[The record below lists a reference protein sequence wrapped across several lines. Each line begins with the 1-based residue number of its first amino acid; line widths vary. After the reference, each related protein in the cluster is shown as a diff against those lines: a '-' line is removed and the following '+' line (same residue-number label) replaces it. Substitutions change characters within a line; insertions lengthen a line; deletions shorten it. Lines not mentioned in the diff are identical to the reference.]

1 MALVGIWSRI
11 SGAVAGVAIGRA
23 ATDAVTPVYENTRQQ
38 SWARRAVRVLDPE
51 AAAEAQ
57 AQGIDF
63 GVDYEDDAKRNGVG
77 KNRFLTLV
85 AMARTYP
92 GVSELLALWRRDPTL
107 EDEIRLALR
116 RQGYT
121 DAWIDRLERLR
132 YGVSDP
138 GTLAQ
143 LVAVGQ
149 LTDETGRNLANTA
162 GVSDLAF
169 DRMVVAARN
178 APNMGQ
184 ILDWGN
190 RQGLTDSEVADALE
204 VTGLRPSWRAPVAAL
219 RHYLIP
225 PSDLIR
231 MAVREVF
238 SPGLR
243 AELTLD
249 ENFPQ
254 EFANQ
259 GRKIGMSEE
268 QAKDYWAAHWDL
280 PSRVEGAQ
288 MLFRGEISEQEY
300 RDLLRALDYA
310 PKWRGPL
317 EAIARAIPTI
327 TDFQR
332 MVRRGIYAGTER
344 SEFQYDAEYP
354 AEFTDKMALH
364 GLAEADAK
372 DLWAAGWR
380 LPAAG
385 QLYRML
391 WREQIDDAQLHK
403 GLKALDYPIFW
414 RDKLANIA
422 RPVPGRIDTRR
433 MFAAGLIDRAQAITN
448 YEHMGYTRQ
457 DAELLVQLAESAG
470 STTEKEASA
479 ADEATLYASGRT
491 NRVDYVTRLQ
501 RLGYSA
507 AESERKA
514 DVTDGR
520 HVASAQTAAV
530 NGLHTFYKKK
540 AIDDATARTALIA
553 LRLPDW
559 TADGILALWRVER
572 DAPPPAPAVVTT
584 PPPPPPVAPIVT
596 PLPPEAM

>member
-1 MALVGIWSRI
+1 VALVGIWSRI

-238 SPGLR
+238 SPGLPR
-243 AELTLD
+243 RTDVGRELPAGVCEPCDQDRD
-249 ENFPQ
+249 E
-254 EFANQ
+254 
-259 GRKIGMSEE
+259 R
-268 QAKDYWAAHWDL
+268 
-280 PSRVEGAQ
+280 GAGP
-288 MLFRGEISEQEY
+288 R
-300 RDLLRALDYA
+300 LLG
-310 PKWRGPL
+310 GPL
-317 EAIARAIPTI
+317 GPAVAGRGGTDDVPRRDYGAGVPRPAPRARLRPEVARPARSNRPRHPDHHRLPTARAARRLRRHRTRRLP
-327 TDFQR
+327 
-332 MVRRGIYAGTER
+332 VRRRIPGSVHRQNGAPRPLGAGRER
-344 SEFQYDAEYP
+344 P
-354 AEFTDKMALH
+354 L
-364 GLAEADAK
+364 GRRVADA
-372 DLWAAGWR
+372 R
-380 LPAAG
+380 RRPAVP
-385 QLYRML
+385 
-391 WREQIDDAQLHK
+391 DA
-403 GLKALDYPIFW
+403 
-414 RDKLANIA
+414 LARA
-422 RPVPGRIDTRR
+422 DRRTR
-433 MFAAGLIDRAQAITN
+433 N
-448 YEHMGYTRQ
+448 YTR
-457 DAELLVQLAESAG
+457 G
-470 STTEKEASA
+470 
-479 ADEATLYASGRT
+479 
-491 NRVDYVTRLQ
+491 
-501 RLGYSA
+501 
-507 AESERKA
+507 
-514 DVTDGR
+514 
-520 HVASAQTAAV
+520 
-530 NGLHTFYKKK
+530 
-540 AIDDATARTALIA
+540 
-553 LRLPDW
+553 
-559 TADGILALWRVER
+559 
-572 DAPPPAPAVVTT
+572 
-584 PPPPPPVAPIVT
+584 
-596 PLPPEAM
+596 